1 MAEEKNVKKSEKA
14 AAPATAKVAVKKTDE
29 KLGFFK
35 RIGKWFRDMKSE
47 LKKVVWP
54 TPKQTAKATLVAIVM
69 IVVCAV
75 VLWGFDTAASAAVEA
90 LINIFAG

>member
-1 MAEEKNVKKSEKA
+1 MAEEKNTKKSEKA

-54 TPKQTAKATLVAIVM
+54 TPKQTAKGTLVAIVM
-69 IVVCAV
+69 MLICAA
-75 VLWGFDTAASAAVEA
+75 VLWGFDTAASSAVEA
-90 LINIFAG
+90 LMSIFAG